1 MESAIDAGWNKLYSS
16 NQRVQA
22 FAVCKDSE
30 IIWQTS
36 NWNLVDEV
44 QAISEAPAKSSKH
57 VTANGLNYKQLTSS
71 PDTFVAKAAKDQG
84 YFLMARVK
92 NNIWVLAWATS
103 DSVPELTLID
113 IQKTAIDLKDSVW

>member
-1 MESAIDAGWNKLYSS
+1 MESAIDAGWNKLYAN

-22 FAVCKDSE
+22 FAVCKDSA
-30 IIWQTS
+30 IVWQTS
-36 NWNLVDEV
+36 NWNLVEEI
-44 QAISEAPAKSSKH
+44 QAISSAPEQSPKQ
-57 VTANGLNYKQLTSS
+57 VTANGLKYERLESS
-71 PDTFVAKAAKDQG
+71 PDSFIGKAANDQG

-113 IQKTAIDLKDSVW
+113 LQKTAIDLKDSVW